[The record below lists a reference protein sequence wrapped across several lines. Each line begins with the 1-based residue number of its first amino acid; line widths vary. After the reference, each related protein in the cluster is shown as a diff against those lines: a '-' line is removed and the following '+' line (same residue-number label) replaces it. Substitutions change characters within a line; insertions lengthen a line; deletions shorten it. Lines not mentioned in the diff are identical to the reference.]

1 VLIGGK
7 QPCRR
12 QILAYRRTAQ
22 FFGILLV
29 CTYTGIGFIRK
40 EQFGHDLALC
50 GGVKSPWLFR
60 ELLNSLCQAAR
71 VVEAGWIEC
80 STFAGRA
87 ILLDRFLG
95 PVRSPVR
102 EDQRLLE

>member
-1 VLIGGK
+1 MDIG
-7 QPCRR
+7 P
-12 QILAYRRTAQ
+12 
-22 FFGILLV
+22 
-29 CTYTGIGFIRK
+29 IRN
-40 EQFGHDLALC
+40 EQFGHDFALC

-95 PVRSPVR
+95 AVRSPVR